1 MIWPAVLGVRNEVK
15 SCPAALQCKSKC
27 SSSLL
32 ILTWCQFSNNIL
44 GKKQNTVAP
53 RVKTFREWIA
63 TEIFYPQT
71 STVRSWWEVR
81 DCKPAVFKNL
91 QSCEKICLE
100 KQGRVAKSEK
110 PRTPKGCYCPE
121 VPWSWIKQYSR
132 FWEFSVTLRKKS
144 LLALTVAVCHTGSHS
159 PWQAGV
165 RSKLC
170 SHRIPLRANA

>member
-1 MIWPAVLGVRNEVK
+1 MIWPAVLGVRNEIK
-15 SCPAALQCKSKC
+15 NCPAALQCKSEC

-44 GKKQNTVAP
+44 GKKQNKVTP
-53 RVKTFREWIA
+53 RVKNLQKVNCHWDLFC
-63 TEIFYPQT
+63 YPET

-81 DCKPAVFKNL
+81 DRKPAVFKNL

-100 KQGRVAKSEK
+100 KQGRVGKSEK

-132 FWEFSVTLRKKS
+132 FWEFSVTSGRKS

-159 PWQAGV
+159 PVVG
-165 RSKLC
+165 
-170 SHRIPLRANA
+170 